1 MTSNPEMIVRDIRII
16 VMILYRVSCTAFQ
29 ADFAIPRHSGVDGRF
44 TKVRLGG
51 WLRSRD
57 NLNFVYK
64 PDVQREKFAARC
76 HVSD

>member
-51 WLRSRD
+51 RLRSRD
-57 NLNFVYK
+57 NLCTSQMFNARNLR
-64 PDVQREKFAARC
+64 PDVMSATS
-76 HVSD
+76 H